1 MHTDHTLLSES
12 ITTVD
17 AYDRRLDTYFVR
29 EGIKRKNKKVDLE
42 KITREGYTLHLF
54 MHVCNV
60 LICCAN
66 VR

>member
-54 MHVCNV
+54 MHVRNV
-60 LICCAN
+60 LICCAD